1 MSCLK
6 KEYKNWNTSTSF
18 SKKLVIDKDVAVN
31 KDIAETLI
39 VYLQKIESTLD
50 QNIRTNIKPFMKNY
64 FTLGQKET
72 TKHAFF
78 K

>member
-6 KEYKNWNTSTSF
+6 KEYKNWNTGTSF
-18 SKKLVIDKDVAVN
+18 SKKLVIDKDVTVN

-50 QNIRTNIKPFMKNY
+50 QNIRTTSNFLWKY
-64 FTLGQKET
+64 FTLGHKET

>member
-6 KEYKNWNTSTSF
+6 KEYKNWNTGTSF
-18 SKKLVIDKDVAVN
+18 SKKLVIDKDVTVN

-50 QNIRTNIKPFMKNY
+50 QNIRTNIKPFMKLLY
-64 FTLGQKET
+64 FRTERDKTCFL
-72 TKHAFF
+72 
-78 K
+78 

>member
-6 KEYKNWNTSTSF
+6 KEYKNWNTGTSF
-18 SKKLVIDKDVAVN
+18 SKKLVIDKDVTVN

-50 QNIRTNIKPFMKNY
+50 QNIRTTSNLSWNY